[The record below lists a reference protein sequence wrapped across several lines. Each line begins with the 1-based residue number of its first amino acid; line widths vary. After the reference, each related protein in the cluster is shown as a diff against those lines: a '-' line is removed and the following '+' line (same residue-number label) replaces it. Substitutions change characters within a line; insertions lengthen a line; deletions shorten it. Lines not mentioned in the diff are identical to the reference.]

1 MHVHVSLVPM
11 QALSH
16 SLVPRLI
23 SYEKEPGYEAMC
35 TCTHTCTRPL
45 TGWTGITAVGTGDGA
60 LRGTPGGK
68 ETATGLGNTVNNE
81 GI

>member
-1 MHVHVSLVPM
+1 MGTRLCTRVHT
-11 QALSH
+11 
-16 SLVPRLI
+16 R
-23 SYEKEPGYEAMC
+23 
-35 TCTHTCTRPL
+35 TRPL

-81 GI
+81 GSNHMIVTCHFALSTK